1 MTVKGVGK
9 TIIKNVCTK
18 SLEKLCKKPV
28 KKHY

>member
-1 MTVKGVGK
+1 MTVKGIDK

-28 KKHY
+28 KKH